1 MIVRRSSIHS
11 HNAERARSE
20 LARRRWRWSLVATL
34 IVTAATWLLTPPATG
49 KVPSS
54 RRPAVSE
61 LIYPAQQLPLRFSHV
76 AHLGELSCSACHA
89 AAPESR
95 SSLDNLIPREEVCR
109 PCHAIERDR
118 PAKSV
123 AANMPPARCDACHLG
138 FAAGNGPVAR
148 VKIPPPSIKF
158 DHAAHLGRGVGCT
171 GCHGDLAG
179 QRVALATRAQLPAMR
194 RCLSCHDGRRASAEC
209 TTCHLAEGGGRVTT
223 DLPGGKL
230 RPSGAL
236 RGADHDLT
244 FATDHRLAAHNDPR
258 YCANCHRKDDCVD
271 CHNGVIK
278 PFDFHG
284 NDYLTL
290 HTIDARRNATNCA
303 SCHRTQS
310 FCVGCHSRSG
320 VAADGRGSEYEG
332 PSSGSLLRG
341 FHPAGWVTFSGGV
354 LDQGA
359 GSRGASHHSFEAQR
373 NLRQCASCHREQ
385 FCVSCHSA
393 EPGGYRV
400 SPHPRNWSNSRRCRA
415 LAERNPRLCLR
426 CHVDF
431 REVSCD
437 PVKF

>member
-1 MIVRRSSIHS
+1 MSSS
-11 HNAERARSE
+11 HKHNHERARSE
-20 LARRRWRWSLVATL
+20 LAGRRWRWALVAAML
-34 IVTAATWLLTPPATG
+34 VTAAALALTPPATG
-49 KVPSS
+49 EVRAS
-54 RRPAVSE
+54 RGAVSDV
-61 LIYPAQQLPLRFSHV
+61 IFPAQQLPLRFSHV
-76 AHLGELSCSACHA
+76 AHLGELSCGVCHVA
-89 AAPESR
+89 ALKSR

-118 PAKSV
+118 FDKSV
-123 AANMPPARCDACHLG
+123 AANLPPARCAACHVG
-138 FAAGNGPVAR
+138 FDASTGAVAR
-148 VKIPPPSIKF
+148 VKIPPPNIKF
-158 DHAAHLGRGVGCT
+158 NHAAHLGRGSRCT
-171 GCHGDLAG
+171 HCHGDLAA
-179 QRVALATRAQLPAMR
+179 QRVGLATRAQLPTMR
-194 RCLSCHDGRRASAEC
+194 GCLSCHDGKRAAATC
-209 TTCHLAEGGGRVTT
+209 TTCHLSQGGGRVITN
-223 DLPGGKL
+223 LAGGKL

-244 FATDHRLAAHNDPR
+244 FATDHRRAAENDPR

-271 CHNGVIK
+271 CHSGVIK
-278 PFDFHG
+278 PLDFHG

-303 SCHRTQS
+303 TCHRTQS

-320 VAADGRGSEYEG
+320 VAADGRGSEYLRR
-332 PSSGSLLRG
+332 SSGSQLRS
-341 FHPAGWVTFSGGV
+341 FHPPGWVTFTGDV

-359 GSRGASHHSFEAQR
+359 GSRGADHHSFEAQR

-385 FCVSCHSA
+385 FCLGCHSA
-393 EPGGYRV
+393 ETTGRRV